1 MKSYLLPTSAQTIT
15 CWHCNWMLQSS
26 YFQWGLEHSIET
38 LASYFPSSSW
48 HQITSMYYCQ
58 HKPQTKT
65 RGGLGM
71 RLGNKSQLRLTPILH
86 FSLWWVWSTTL
97 ILISCLPPRRAPE
110 PPWMETPSTS
120 LSAKVLL
127 TLPATQ
133 MYIWYTSP
141 LLRDDPIHDT
151 DRNGLQPQARGL
163 PTQDR
168 HHVPTGRGTQPR
180 ACVSLREKIFNILLH
195 WLSHMTVTQYVPSW
209 LTDLYI
215 YSV

>member
-1 MKSYLLPTSAQTIT
+1 MHARDQ
-15 CWHCNWMLQSS
+15 C
-26 YFQWGLEHSIET
+26 SIFST
-38 LASYFPSSSW
+38 
-48 HQITSMYYCQ
+48 
-58 HKPQTKT
+58 
-65 RGGLGM
+65 GG
-71 RLGNKSQLRLTPILH
+71 KITPILH

-127 TLPATQ
+127 TLPTTQ
-133 MYIWYTSP
+133 MYIWCTSP
-141 LLRDDPIHDT
+141 LLRDDPIHDI

-180 ACVSLREKIFNILLH
+180 ACVSLREKSHACFIIWDEDER
-195 WLSHMTVTQYVPSW
+195 WLSLGIKPSIFGM
-209 LTDLYI
+209 D
-215 YSV
+215 